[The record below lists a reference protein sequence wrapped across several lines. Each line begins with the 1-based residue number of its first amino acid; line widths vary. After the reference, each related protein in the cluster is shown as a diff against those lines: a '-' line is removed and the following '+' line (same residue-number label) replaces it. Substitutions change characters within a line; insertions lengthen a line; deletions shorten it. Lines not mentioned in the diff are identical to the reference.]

1 MSWPVLCIVL
11 MEKYWVFF
19 FFLKTSQKYMRQ
31 TLLSWCKRYRYP
43 FITEYTELSAVR
55 AGAGGCWKG
64 GKGDVLPA
72 GTSPGMSVLPK
83 KAIIVSFRCQG
94 TGGGGLRSPC
104 CVPV

>member
-1 MSWPVLCIVL
+1 
-11 MEKYWVFF
+11 
-19 FFLKTSQKYMRQ
+19 MRQ

-94 TGGGGLRSPC
+94 TGVVG
-104 CVPV
+104 CVPHAVFLCELLVPC